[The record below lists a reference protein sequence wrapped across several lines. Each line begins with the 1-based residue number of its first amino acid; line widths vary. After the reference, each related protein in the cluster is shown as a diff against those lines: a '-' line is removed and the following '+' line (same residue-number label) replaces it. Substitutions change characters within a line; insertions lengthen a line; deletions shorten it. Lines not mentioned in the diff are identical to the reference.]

1 MIDDAAIKAQFASWF
16 RRRTEQHDTID
27 QRLVEQVNATLFP
40 YVADNLA
47 LPAGIFW
54 CLSPDIE
61 TADKLGGDGHPKTGI
76 FMPDL
81 PFPRRMWAGG
91 ELVFHDEFLFDQAVD
106 KTTTIENIAVKS
118 GKSGQ
123 LGFVTVRHHYCCNGK
138 LLLDERQDI
147 VYRESLPLTVVPKPD
162 VEERPLLDV
171 WTVDATSTL
180 LFRYSALTFNGHRIH
195 YDHPYATGVED
206 YAGLVVHGPLQAT
219 LMLNLASQCLGRT
232 PVRFSYR
239 GQSPLIAGQTF
250 RVEAF
255 ARREG
260 GIDARV
266 VSAHGITTMTAY
278 AEL

>member
-1 MIDDAAIKAQFASWF
+1 MNDDATMKAQFASWIG
-16 RRRTEQHDTID
+16 RRTERQDIID
-27 QRLVEQVNATLFP
+27 QRLVEEYKATLFP
-40 YVADNLA
+40 YLADQTT
-47 LPAGIFW
+47 PPGGIFW
-54 CLSPDIE
+54 CLSPD
-61 TADKLGGDGHPKTGI
+61 TATSDKLGGDGHPKTGL

-91 ELVFHDEFLFDQAVD
+91 ELVFHDEFLLDQRVD
-106 KTTTIENIAVKS
+106 KTTTIEDIVVKS

-123 LGFVTVRHHYCCNGK
+123 LSFVTVRHQYHGNGK
-138 LLLDERQDI
+138 LLLEERQDI
-147 VYRESLPLTVVPKPD
+147 VYREPSPLTVASKPD
-162 VEERPLLDV
+162 IEARPLLDV
-171 WTVDATSTL
+171 WAVEATSTL

-195 YDHPYATGVED
+195 YDHPYATAVEG

-219 LMLNLASQCLGRT
+219 LMLNLVSQCLGRT
-232 PVRFSYR
+232 PLRFSYR

-255 ARREG
+255 ASPER

-266 VSAHGITTMTAY
+266 VSAQGITTMTAH